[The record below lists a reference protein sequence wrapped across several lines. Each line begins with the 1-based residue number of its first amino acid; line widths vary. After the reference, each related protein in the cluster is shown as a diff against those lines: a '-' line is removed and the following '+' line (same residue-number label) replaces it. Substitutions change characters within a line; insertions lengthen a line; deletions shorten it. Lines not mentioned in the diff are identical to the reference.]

1 MYDKMLFKLFVSW
14 MIVIDD
20 FLLVIVI
27 FMFVDICL
35 WFVGNIC
42 C

>member
-1 MYDKMLFKLFVSW
+1 MYDKMLFKLVVCW

-35 WFVGNIC
+35 
-42 C
+42 